1 MKKKNFGAVAKKY
14 LFLKTDIF
22 KLSKNPC
29 CRWMILICSY
39 WIGVNCHKMLNLRQ
53 ICILMKKTLEIIGE
67 YWMLMLKVF
76 QKPEKWRIFF
86 KQCVVEAQK
95 LTLDSIPLISVIS
108 VFIGA
113 VAVIQTINN
122 LESPFIPKM
131 YVGYMAREILVLEF
145 CSTMVALILAGKIGS
160 NIASEIGSMRI
171 TEQIDAMDI
180 MGVNSANYL
189 ILPKI
194 VSSVVLSPFVMLS
207 SFVIGLLGGAAII
220 GATGAITMAQ
230 YVEGLQF
237 CFKIHYIY
245 YSITKMAVFTFLITS
260 LSSYFGYYA
269 KGGSLGV
276 GRSSTRAIVAISVL
290 ILIFDLALTKLL
302 L

>member
-1 MKKKNFGAVAKKY
+1 
-14 LFLKTDIF
+14 
-22 KLSKNPC
+22 
-29 CRWMILICSY
+29 
-39 WIGVNCHKMLNLRQ
+39 
-53 ICILMKKTLEIIGE
+53 MKKTLQMVGE
-67 YWMLMLKVF
+67 YWLLMLRVF

-86 KQCVVEAQK
+86 KQFIVEGQK
-95 LTLDSIPLISVIS
+95 LILDSIPLISVIS
-108 VFIGA
+108 IFIGA
-113 VAVIQTINN
+113 VAVIQTVNN

-171 TEQIDAMDI
+171 TEQIDAMEI

-194 VSSVVLSPFVMLS
+194 ASSVVLSPFVMLS
-207 SFVIGLLGGAAII
+207 SFVIGLLGGALII
-220 GATGAITMAQ
+220 LATGAVTMAQ
-230 YVEGLQF
+230 YVDGLQF
-237 CFKIHYIY
+237 AFKIHYIY
-245 YSITKMAVFTFLITS
+245 YSITKMAVFTFIITS
-260 LSSYFGYYA
+260 LASYFGYNA

-276 GRSSTRAIVAISVL
+276 GRSSTMAIVASSVL
-290 ILIFDLALTKLL
+290 ILVFDLALTKLL

>member
-1 MKKKNFGAVAKKY
+1 
-14 LFLKTDIF
+14 
-22 KLSKNPC
+22 
-29 CRWMILICSY
+29 
-39 WIGVNCHKMLNLRQ
+39 
-53 ICILMKKTLEIIGE
+53 MKKTLETIGE
-67 YWMLMLKVF
+67 YWMLMTRVF
-76 QKPEKWRIFF
+76 QRPEKWRIFF
-86 KQCVVEAQK
+86 KQCAVEAQK

-108 VFIGA
+108 IFIGA

-122 LESPFIPKM
+122 LESPFIPEM

-180 MGVNSANYL
+180 MGINSANYL

-194 VSSVVLSPFVMLS
+194 VSSVILSPFVMLS

-220 GATGAITMAQ
+220 AATGAITMAQ
-230 YVEGLQF
+230 YVDGLQF
-237 CFKIHYIY
+237 SFKMHYIY
-245 YSITKMAVFTFLITS
+245 YSISKMAVFTFLITS
-260 LSSYFGYYA
+260 LSAYFGYYA

-276 GRSSTRAIVAISVL
+276 GRSSTRAIVSISVL
-290 ILIFDLALTKLL
+290 ILIFDLVLTKLL

>member
-1 MKKKNFGAVAKKY
+1 
-14 LFLKTDIF
+14 
-22 KLSKNPC
+22 
-29 CRWMILICSY
+29 
-39 WIGVNCHKMLNLRQ
+39 
-53 ICILMKKTLEIIGE
+53 MKKTLQIIGE
-67 YWMLMLKVF
+67 YWLLMTRVF

-86 KQCVVEAQK
+86 KQCITEGNK
-95 LTLDSIPLISVIS
+95 LILDSIPLISVIS
-108 VFIGA
+108 IFIGA
-113 VAVIQTINN
+113 VAVIQTVNN

-171 TEQIDAMDI
+171 TEQIDAMEI

-207 SFVIGLLGGAAII
+207 SFVIGLFGGAAII
-220 GATGAITMAQ
+220 WATGAVTMAQ
-230 YVEGLQF
+230 YVDGLQF
-237 CFKIHYIY
+237 AFKIHYIY
-245 YSITKMAVFTFLITS
+245 YSITKMAVFTFIITS
-260 LSSYFGYYA
+260 LASYFGYNA

-276 GRSSTRAIVAISVL
+276 GRSSTMAIVASSVL

>member
-1 MKKKNFGAVAKKY
+1 M
-14 LFLKTDIF
+14 
-22 KLSKNPC
+22 
-29 CRWMILICSY
+29 R
-39 WIGVNCHKMLNLRQ
+39 
-53 ICILMKKTLEIIGE
+53 KTLEMTGE
-67 YWMLMLKVF
+67 YCMLMLKVF

-86 KQCVVEAQK
+86 RQCVVEAQK
-95 LTLDSIPLISVIS
+95 LTLDSVPLISVIS
-108 VFIGA
+108 IFIGA
-113 VAVIQTINN
+113 VAVIQTVNN

-220 GATGAITMAQ
+220 AATGAVTMAQ

-237 CFKIHYIY
+237 AFKMHYVW
-245 YSITKMAVFTFLITS
+245 YSIAKMAIFTFIITS
-260 LSSYFGYYA
+260 LASYFGYYA

-276 GRSSTRAIVAISVL
+276 GRSSTKAIVAMSIL
-290 ILIFDLALTKLL
+290 ILVFDLVLTKLL

>member
-1 MKKKNFGAVAKKY
+1 
-14 LFLKTDIF
+14 
-22 KLSKNPC
+22 
-29 CRWMILICSY
+29 
-39 WIGVNCHKMLNLRQ
+39 
-53 ICILMKKTLEIIGE
+53 MKKTLQIIGE
-67 YWMLMLKVF
+67 YWMLMTRVF

-86 KQCVVEAQK
+86 KQCITEGNK
-95 LTLDSIPLISVIS
+95 LILDSLPLISVIS
-108 VFIGA
+108 IFIGA
-113 VAVIQTINN
+113 VAVIQTVNN

-171 TEQIDAMDI
+171 TEQIDAMEI

-194 VSSVVLSPFVMLS
+194 ASSVILSPFVMLS
-207 SFVIGLLGGAAII
+207 SFAIGLLGGAAII
-220 GATGAITMAQ
+220 AATGAVTMAQ
-230 YVEGLQF
+230 YVDGLQF
-237 CFKIHYIY
+237 AFKIHYIY
-245 YSITKMAVFTFLITS
+245 YSITKMAVFTFIITS
-260 LSSYFGYYA
+260 LASYFGYNA

-276 GRSSTRAIVAISVL
+276 GRSSTMAIVASSVL
-290 ILIFDLALTKLL
+290 ILVFDLALTKLL